1 MVCTFFGHRDCP
13 ADIMPEL
20 EAVIEDLINHKS
32 VNTFYVG
39 NNGNYD
45 LYVKKALQKL
55 SAKYPQ
61 IKYTVVFAYI
71 PVKHKNEDYEN
82 TLIPEGIENVPRRFA
97 ISYRNKWLVKQAD
110 YVVTYIT
117 HNYGGAAQFAALA
130 EKKSKI
136 CINLYKK

>member
-39 NNGNYD
+39 NDGNYD

-55 SAKYPQ
+55 TAKYPQ
-61 IKYTVVFAYI
+61 IKYTVVLAYI
-71 PVKHKNEDYEN
+71 PENAFYYEN

-130 EKKSKI
+130 EKKNKI
-136 CINLYKK
+136 CINLGR